1 MDADIEA
8 ELDRERENADRLHAV
23 LQLVIAQMRS
33 DERDDLR
40 AVLLVP
46 HSSQL
51 TVGQV
56 LDGAL
61 AMHDIVV
68 RARPQ

>member
-1 MDADIEA
+1 MDDTEA

-23 LQLVIAQMRS
+23 LQLTLAMMRS

-40 AVLLVP
+40 AVLLMP
-46 HSSQL
+46 QTCQL
-51 TVGQV
+51 TLGQV

-61 AMHDIVV
+61 AMHGIVT
-68 RARPQ
+68 RQRPQ